1 MAVRHISALPFLSP
15 FTSPVLRQSRQ
26 WSNLYQRAVLLQGL
40 PLLSGYIANE
50 IPSFLA
56 GLWESV
62 LRAVPKKKTSHM
74 KKRHR
79 QMAGKAL
86 KDVKSLTKCPG
97 CGEPKKSHVLC
108 PECVKDI
115 KGQWAQ
121 AAIDKQKSKQYL
133 SWGSADNAHSV
144 DIFSLAV
151 TSNQIISA
159 SGASAL
165 KIHSTKDT
173 DFPLTQTIEAAHKI
187 GCHHVVTSRNGLKAA
202 SIGFGGEFK
211 IWNNNNGEWSEESAL
226 SNEIKE
232 PDTWAICLSED
243 GRYLAGTTNN
253 GHIKVW
259 DLSNGEQFRDYE
271 TKGAFG
277 ACIDMSGDGKYI
289 ASGHQ
294 NGSIYM
300 FSNETG
306 RMPFSLSG
314 LIKPVRAVAFSP
326 GGKLLAAA
334 GDSKVIV
341 LYDTESGEQVT
352 QLTGH
357 SAWILSLDWS
367 HTGEYLLSGSFDGKV
382 KVWSIERR
390 TCVATHSENDKAVWS
405 VKWLPKIGR
414 TEGFATAGASRS
426 ISFYREATGG

>member
-1 MAVRHISALPFLSP
+1 MFFFIACLGGVARRKKLYLKGRHHPHINLGIISQLIEAHNLPRYKP
-15 FTSPVLRQSRQ
+15 RCSRD
-26 WSNLYQRAVLLQGL
+26 RTAK
-40 PLLSGYIANE
+40 I
-50 IPSFLA
+50 
-56 GLWESV
+56 
-62 LRAVPKKKTSHM
+62 M
-74 KKRHR
+74 
-79 QMAGKAL
+79 
-86 KDVKSLTKCPG
+86 
-97 CGEPKKSHVLC
+97 
-108 PECVKDI
+108 
-115 KGQWAQ
+115 
-121 AAIDKQKSKQYL
+121 SKQYL
-133 SWGSADNAHSV
+133 SWGSADNAHPI

-165 KIHSTKDT
+165 KIHSTADT
-173 DFPLTQTIEAAHKI
+173 DFPLVQTIETAHKI

-211 IWNNNNGEWSEESAL
+211 IWNNNNGEWSEETAL
-226 SNEIKE
+226 SNAIKE

-243 GRYLAGTTNN
+243 GQYLAGTTNN

-277 ACIDMSGDGKYI
+277 ACIDMSSDGKYI

-306 RMPFSLSG
+306 R

-390 TCVATHSENDKAVWS
+390 ACVATHSENDKAVWS